1 MLQHLVLREVE
12 AIVSS
17 AATDDTMP
25 EFAAPAPVTV
35 LPAEFV
41 EAFDTAGDGGLHGL
55 LGELATWLDGQD
67 SAVDAPLSPPTV
79 AMIRFDEPVAPR
91 VEPTAAVRIEDPVAP
106 SVAPIAVRL
115 PMPVAPAVAAT
126 SMDDEAFFWGA
137 PATGAVEVV
146 DDPSDPTLASLLL
159 RAVVP
164 VGVFTAL
171 LGLIMAWIG

>member
-1 MLQHLVLREVE
+1 
-12 AIVSS
+12 
-17 AATDDTMP
+17 
-25 EFAAPAPVTV
+25 
-35 LPAEFV
+35 
-41 EAFDTAGDGGLHGL
+41 
-55 LGELATWLDGQD
+55 
-67 SAVDAPLSPPTV
+67 
-79 AMIRFDEPVAPR
+79 
-91 VEPTAAVRIEDPVAP
+91 
-106 SVAPIAVRL
+106 
-115 PMPVAPAVAAT
+115 MPVAPAVAAT